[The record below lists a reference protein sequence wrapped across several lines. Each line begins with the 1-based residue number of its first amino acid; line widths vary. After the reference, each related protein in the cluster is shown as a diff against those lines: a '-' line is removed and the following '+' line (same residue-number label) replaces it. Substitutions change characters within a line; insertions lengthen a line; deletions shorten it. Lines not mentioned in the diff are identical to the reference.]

1 MSESDPTIRMAM
13 GYDSILDHI
22 HPQEQRYT
30 ITKHTLACILYT
42 NYMEVLYLMNDMEGE
57 DFTAFHL
64 LPDTAQEK
72 WVQRADKAL
81 QSIARGT
88 MT

>member
-1 MSESDPTIRMAM
+1 
-13 GYDSILDHI
+13 
-22 HPQEQRYT
+22 
-30 ITKHTLACILYT
+30 
-42 NYMEVLYLMNDMEGE
+42 MEVLYLMNDMEGE